1 MKNRFIY
8 IFLILSCIAFEIQ
21 AQTFATRK
29 LTELFELF
37 PKTCLPPVD
46 SIFSCPQIT
55 KGKSFIVC
63 YNKKKEIE
71 HLGISLFSPETK
83 KLINVPV
90 CNFIE
95 RMMLE
100 LLLQKTSGDVQS
112 KLREYEIHLQ
122 NDGVEYGKGK
132 FLSLSAVLGN
142 IQNPTR
148 FSLNKDLV
156 YTAIWDFGVN
166 KSLRMSFPVSRELIF
181 GTDKKE
187 SDENV
192 GEMLLNDDCKKNFS
206 PLRPEAIPENELIP
220 VKGTDFYRRKGLV
233 LMVSEINTDI
243 YYQRSDNLY
252 IPLFSPAYP
261 RESLANVLLTKQ
273 IDNSMILK
281 ITHRMYGNFT
291 PEITIPLNRFICL
304 FDNEFTTYCLLH
316 QTNAGKI
323 NVSVVLYNP
332 NYNYIHLL
340 RITANPEQLFIK
352 NGILT
357 ADFYTNIPLDNLK
370 NLFQ

>member
-1 MKNRFIY
+1 MKIRQICVL
-8 IFLILSCIAFEIQ
+8 LIMSCMVIEIH

-29 LTELFELF
+29 LRELFELF
-37 PKTCLPPVD
+37 PKDCLPPAD
-46 SIFSCPQIT
+46 SIFNCRQIT
-55 KGKSFIVC
+55 KGKSFIVH
-63 YNKKKEIE
+63 YNTKNEID

-100 LLLQKTSGDVQS
+100 LLLQKTSGDIRI
-112 KLREYEIHLQ
+112 KLREYEISLQ
-122 NDGVEYGKGK
+122 KDGDEYGKGK
-132 FLSLSAVLGN
+132 FLSLGAVLDN
-142 IQNPTR
+142 IKNPTQ
-148 FSLNKDLV
+148 FSLSKDSGF
-156 YTAIWDFGVN
+156 TAFWKFGAN
-166 KSLRMSFPVSRELIF
+166 ETLKISFPVSRELVF

-192 GEMLLNDDCKKNFS
+192 GEMLLNDDCKKVIN
-206 PLRPEAIPENELIP
+206 PIRPESIPENELTS
-220 VKGTDFYRRKGLV
+220 VKGTDYYTRKGII
-233 LMVSEINTDI
+233 LMISEINTNT
-243 YYQRSDNLY
+243 YYQRSDKFY
-252 IPLFSPAYP
+252 VPLFTPDYP
-261 RESLANVLLTKQ
+261 RESLANVLLTKH

-316 QTNAGKI
+316 QTSAGKI
-323 NVSVVLYNP
+323 NVSVILYNP

-340 RITANPEQLFIK
+340 RITANPKQLFIK

-357 ADFYTNIPLDNLK
+357 ADFYTNIPLNNLK
-370 NLFQ
+370 QLFQ